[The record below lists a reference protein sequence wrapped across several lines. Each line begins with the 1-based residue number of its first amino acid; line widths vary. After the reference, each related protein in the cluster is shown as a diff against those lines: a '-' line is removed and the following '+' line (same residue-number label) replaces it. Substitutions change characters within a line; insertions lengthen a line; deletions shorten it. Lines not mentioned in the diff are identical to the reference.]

1 MARIL
6 VVEDESVAAW
16 YLQEA
21 LENLG
26 HQVVANAVS
35 GEEALEEVDQTQPDL
50 VLMDIRIQGDIDGIG
65 VAQQIRSRFDIPVVY
80 LTAHADDSTLK
91 RAIATNPFGY
101 LVKPFQEREVH
112 TTIEIALRR
121 HQLEKRSEDTK
132 QWFINTFDS
141 IDNATIATDRDGNIT
156 FMNPAAEALTGW
168 SQQEVIGKAA
178 STVVKIIDVA
188 TLSEIENPFL
198 QVMQEGV
205 PLNLPQDCLLRSKD
219 GIEIPIAD
227 TATPIRNN
235 NGEIIG
241 SVLVFQDVTLHQEA
255 RSEIEERNFTL
266 ELREIGL
273 VAQLQERTVQLQ
285 QALACIQLLKHVM
298 ERVSDS
304 SSQIQILQTIISEL
318 GRVLKADY
326 CCVTLYSA
334 NQILATISGEY
345 IADEVLHSYP
355 SGLGV
360 QIDIQNFPD
369 FYRPLLERDYWLS
382 PPWEFLPTPY
392 QNLLT
397 SEGQILS
404 CPLFD
409 GEQVIGEVTLLS
421 ADKAPWSELQAEL
434 ISQVIGQCAVVLRQ
448 ANSYQSAQEDVRDEK
463 VLNRL
468 KDHFVSVVSRD
479 LFTPITNMRMAV
491 ELLSSLVTSL
501 QRADQD
507 TETPLNRQ
515 PLWQQLEHYLQVLRE
530 EWQQESNLIGDLL
543 NFQNLNLETLSEPLP
558 FYPIDFQ
565 QWLPQLVNRFWEQ
578 SVRQRQVL
586 SCQVSLELP
595 SIVSHEPSLERIVTE
610 LLSNACKFSPPDSRI
625 AVTAQ
630 GEGQNVVIQ
639 VTNTG
644 VTISPEEF
652 DRIFEPFYQIP
663 NPNRCNSGTGLGL
676 ALVKKLVQLLGGE
689 IQVHSVAEETTF
701 TVTLYQEHRYSY
713 FQGLKPT

>member
-26 HQVVANAVS
+26 HQVVANAMS

-132 QWFINTFDS
+132 QWFVNTFDS
-141 IDNATIATDRDGNIT
+141 IDNATIATDRNGNIT

-178 STVVKIIDVA
+178 TTVVKIIDVA
-188 TLSEIENPFL
+188 TLNEIENLFL
-198 QVMQEGV
+198 QVMQEGA
-205 PLNLPQDCLLRSKD
+205 PLNLLQDCLLRTKD
-219 GIEIPIAD
+219 GIEIPITN
-227 TATPIRNN
+227 TASPIKNN

-304 SSQIQILQTIISEL
+304 STQIQILQTIISEL
-318 GRVLKADY
+318 GRILKADY
-326 CCVTLYSA
+326 CCVALYSV
-334 NQILATISGEY
+334 NQILATISCEY
-345 IADEVLHSYP
+345 IADETLESYP

-360 QIDIQNFPD
+360 QIEMQSFPD
-369 FYRPLLERDYWLS
+369 FYRPLLQREYWLS
-382 PPWEFLPTPY
+382 PPMEFLPTPY
-392 QNLLT
+392 QFLLT

-409 GEQVIGEVTLLS
+409 GEQVIGEVTLFS
-421 ADKAPWSELQAEL
+421 TDNAPWSELQAEL
-434 ISQVIGQCAVVLRQ
+434 ISQVISQCALVLRQ

-479 LFTPITNMRMAV
+479 LFTPIANMRMAV
-491 ELLSSLVTSL
+491 ELLSSLVSSL
-501 QRADQD
+501 QSADQE
-507 TETPLNRQ
+507 TKTPLNRQ
-515 PLWQQLEHYLQVLRE
+515 PFWRQLEHYLQVLRE

-558 FYPIDFQ
+558 FYPIAFQ
-565 QWLPQLVNRFWEQ
+565 QWLPQIVNRFWEQ
-578 SVRQRQVL
+578 SVSQRQVL

-595 SIVSHEPSLERIVTE
+595 TLVSHEPSLERIVTE

-630 GEGQNVVIQ
+630 GEGENVVIK

-644 VTISPEEF
+644 VTIPPEEF

-663 NPNRCNSGTGLGL
+663 DPNRWNSGTGLGL
-676 ALVKKLVQLLGGE
+676 ALVKKLVQLLGGD
-689 IQVHSVAEETTF
+689 IQVDSVAGETSF
-701 TVTLYQEHRYSY
+701 TVTLFQEHRFNY
-713 FQGLKPT
+713 FQGLRPS